1 MASCESKAVKSKG
14 RMFAMK
20 YGDNCWITNLKT
32 SAHLNGRHVS
42 LYEWVEDAQRWKCLP
57 VGWKSKEAYIG
68 LRPRNLANEPPAV
81 QQEQPRE
88 QHQEACMYSLPANEI
103 ASQLSR
109 LMEKEGELRAR
120 ATISNP
126 AGRLRLVMCQ
136 RELLSAQ
143 RALFAM
149 RGEAQL
155 IQQVQLK
162 IAEVD
167 EELAVKQA
175 AWDAAGNEAVGIWD
189 DEDVFLDPEIKRWLE
204 KRPRSR
210 SATVARKPLATQ
222 TTLLD
227 SLSATS

>member
-1 MASCESKAVKSKG
+1 MASCESKAAESET

-20 YGDNCWITNLKT
+20 YGDNCWIRNLKT
-32 SAHLNGRHVS
+32 SPHLNGRHVS

-57 VGWKSKEAYIG
+57 VGWKSREAYIG

-81 QQEQPRE
+81 QQEP
-88 QHQEACMYSLPANEI
+88 CMHSLPANEM

-120 ATISNP
+120 ATVSNP
-126 AGRLRLVMCQ
+126 AGQLRLVMCQ

-167 EELAVKQA
+167 GELAVKQA
-175 AWDAAGNEAVGIWD
+175 AWDAVGNEAIGIWD
-189 DEDVFLDPEIKRWLE
+189 EEDVFSDPEIKQWLK
-204 KRPRSR
+204 KRPWPR
-210 SATVARKPLATQ
+210 ATAVARKPLATR
-222 TTLLD
+222 TSPPDPLT
-227 SLSATS
+227 ATS